1 MIDIMN
7 FFRFIYNYISIKMRF
22 TNSSYENV
30 KKPDDYFD
38 EDNYDNNYINNKNN
52 SGIYDEEYEVFISNI
67 HTFEN
72 SK

>member
-1 MIDIMN
+1 MN

-22 TNSSYENV
+22 PNSSYENV

-38 EDNYDNNYINNKNN
+38 EDNYDNNYITNKNN